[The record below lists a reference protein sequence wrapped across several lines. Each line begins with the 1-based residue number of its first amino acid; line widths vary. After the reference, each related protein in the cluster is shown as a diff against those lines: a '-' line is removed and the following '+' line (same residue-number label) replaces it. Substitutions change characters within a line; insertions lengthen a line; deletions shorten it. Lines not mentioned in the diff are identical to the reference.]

1 MEIRD
6 GLLYSTN
13 NYWVALKSRLAEDE
27 ERNQQRMEKVEM
39 VGSLS
44 HLFSTRIYNFC
55 SYSVTCFLF
64 ASFFAWSVIPWAV
77 CAYSQAR
84 ENLDVTR
91 ASCRINTI
99 LLSVFR
105 TFSRVSENVVYVM
118 KCGMIFKCRMIFRY
132 RTLDPA

>member
-44 HLFSTRIYNFC
+44 HFYL
-55 SYSVTCFLF
+55 
-64 ASFFAWSVIPWAV
+64 
-77 CAYSQAR
+77 
-84 ENLDVTR
+84 
-91 ASCRINTI
+91 
-99 LLSVFR
+99 
-105 TFSRVSENVVYVM
+105 
-118 KCGMIFKCRMIFRY
+118 K
-132 RTLDPA
+132 PAEEEEEEEPQ